1 MKLPRLIS
9 SIAVVAIVAACGRAA
24 STENGAAAPASP
36 SATEAQATKKPSV
49 ITWTGGRIS
58 PDPDHITV
66 IDFNATWCGPCRRFA
81 PIFHQVAGELGDRFR
96 FISVDVDKA
105 PETARQFGV
114 SSIPQITVL
123 RPDGTSYS
131 AVGFMGYD
139 EFLAFI
145 DR

>member
-24 STENGAAAPASP
+24 STETGAGASPASP
-36 SATEAQATKKPSV
+36 VKAEAQAKKPAV
-49 ITWTGGRIS
+49 INWTGGRIS

-66 IDFNATWCGPCRRFA
+66 IDFNANWCGPCRRFA
-81 PIFHQVAGELGDRFR
+81 PIFHQVAEELNGRLR
-96 FISVDVDKA
+96 FISVDVDKT
-105 PETARQFGV
+105 PEPARQFGV

-131 AVGFMGYD
+131 AVGFMGYN